1 MSTTKV
7 AKKVRAVA
15 KKVRIA
21 APAKGTLRGKART
34 RGRVGS
40 SFDDFLRETGDY
52 EYVKSR
58 AIKRVLAWQISEA
71 MREDGL
77 TKSEMAKRMNTS
89 RSQLDRLLDP
99 TNDDVTLSTLSRA
112 AEALGREIR
121 LELA

>member
-1 MSTTKV
+1 MSAKKV
-7 AKKVRAVA
+7 AKKKAP
-15 KKVRIA
+15 A
-21 APAKGTLRGKART
+21 APAKGSRRVVATRA
-34 RGRVGS
+34 RGRIGS

-52 EYVKSR
+52 EAVKSR

-71 MREDGL
+71 MRADGL
-77 TKSEMAKRMNTS
+77 TKSEMAKRMCTS

-99 TNDDVTLSTLSRA
+99 ANDDVTLSTLARA